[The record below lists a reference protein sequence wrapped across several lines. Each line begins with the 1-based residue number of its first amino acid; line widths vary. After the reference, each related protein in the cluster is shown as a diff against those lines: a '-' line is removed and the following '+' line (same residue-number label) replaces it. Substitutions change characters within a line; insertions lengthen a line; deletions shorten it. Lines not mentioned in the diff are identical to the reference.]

1 MHGPS
6 EQKHQPRDSWWTL
19 STDWPKNRNKWFRDL
34 ICSVPFLPAILGL
47 SVCQGHASIAAITVL
62 ILDGT

>member
-1 MHGPS
+1 MDLQNTGTSQGIPCGP
-6 EQKHQPRDSWWTL
+6 L
-19 STDWPKNRNKWFRDL
+19 ADWPKNKNKCFHDL
-34 ICSVPFLPAILGL
+34 IYSVPFLPAILGL